1 MRGNAFSVKG
11 DLNPSFID
19 SAVDLKHSHLR
30 QAIRKRKENNHGGN
44 VGDPQ
49 GLLTVLGRY
58 HVYSSISVNLVAQ
71 KMGMSRPFSLAQ
83 MSNQLNAIPFTKS
96 FTEPVV
102 TPEGT
107 PLGGSVTLN
116 ISSDGSYTVEF
127 VMHSSSDFA
136 AFDFQLRAYVSSPEF
151 PTFFFYHAGHVSG
164 LGPDDTHPEAGSNPL
179 IVLYWNQI
187 VNSGKFSVAHDYQW
201 SGAVGTL
208 AGLVDD
214 LLDLGASAVGG
225 ALGVVIALTQEAI
238 GWVGATLG
246 PGGTFGVIGGALV
259 FAVGAIAG
267 LPLGTALIL
276 GAAAG
281 ALTGVVANAE
291 IQYRAM
297 LPPEIA
303 LAQKVFGSTLPYD
316 NIQLTNFSGLGGRAF
331 TAPGVDGKTYCN
343 LGLAFNNPLGPGG
356 SAYRNNGELLIHEL
370 THAWQIAHNSFIPGF
385 VCSAIVNQTNYVMG
399 DDVYAYG
406 SSGPPWSSFNLE
418 QQAQIVNQW
427 FAGDGN
433 QSGKPMDPNGYYA
446 RYIAGNIL
454 AGASGFSTSW
464 L

>member
-1 MRGNAFSVKG
+1 MG
-11 DLNPSFID
+11 DL
-19 SAVDLKHSHLR
+19 
-30 QAIRKRKENNHGGN
+30 
-44 VGDPQ
+44 Q
-49 GLLTVLGRY
+49 GFLPVLGRY
-58 HVYSSISVNLVAQ
+58 HVYSSVSVNLIAQ
-71 KMGMSRPFSLAQ
+71 KLGMDRPFSLEQ
-83 MSNQLNAIPFTKS
+83 LSSQLNAIPSTRS
-96 FTEPVV
+96 FTQQVV

-136 AFDFQLRAYVSSPEF
+136 AFDFQLRAYLSGPEF
-151 PTFFFYHAGHVSG
+151 PTLFFYHAGHVSP
-164 LGPDDTHPEAGSNPL
+164 LGTDDTHPEGGSNPH
-179 IVLYWNQI
+179 IEMYWNKI
-187 VNSGKFSVAHDYQW
+187 VNSGSFSVAHDYQW

-214 LLDLGASAVGG
+214 LLDIGAGAVGG

-246 PGGTFGVIGGALV
+246 PGGTFGVIGGVLV

-276 GAAAG
+276 GVAAG
-281 ALTGVVANAE
+281 ALTGIVANSE

-297 LPPEIA
+297 LAPEIA
-303 LAQKVFGSTLPYD
+303 LAQTVFGSTLPYD

-343 LGLAFNNPLGPGG
+343 LGRGFNNPLGPGG
-356 SAYRNNGELLIHEL
+356 SGYPNNGELLIHEL

-385 VCSAIVNQTNYVMG
+385 VCSGIVNQTNFVMG

-406 SSGPPWSSFNLE
+406 PAGPPWSSFNLE

-427 FAGDGN
+427 FAGDFN
-433 QSGKPMDPNGYYA
+433 QSGAAKGLYT
-446 RYIAGNIL
+446 RYITGNIL
-454 AGASGFSTSW
+454 ASSGGFSTSW